1 MNITSQLKRTDF
13 DIHHTHKYL
22 RGMSLPKFQVSLS
35 VSYISFIY
43 LYYPH
48 MFDDDVGVIVGVVD
62 GVLVGVIDGVGVGQ
76 T

>member
-1 MNITSQLKRTDF
+1 
-13 DIHHTHKYL
+13 
-22 RGMSLPKFQVSLS
+22 
-35 VSYISFIY
+35 
-43 LYYPH
+43 

>member
-1 MNITSQLKRTDF
+1 MSQLKRTDF
-13 DIHHTHKYL
+13 GIHHTRKYL
-22 RGMSLPKFQVSLS
+22 GGMLLPKFQVFLS
-35 VSYISFIY
+35 VSYISFIN

-76 T
+76 I